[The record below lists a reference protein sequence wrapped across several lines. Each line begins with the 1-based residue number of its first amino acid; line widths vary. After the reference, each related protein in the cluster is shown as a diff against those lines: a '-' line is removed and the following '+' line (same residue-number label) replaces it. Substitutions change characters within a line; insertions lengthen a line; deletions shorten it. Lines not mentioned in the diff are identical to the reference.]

1 MLEYGP
7 ACLTERQMVDGWI
20 KCHQTCM
27 DVGRV
32 ISAVNSYLKT
42 YISSLTVQGKA
53 MVEDAQRKFTVW
65 KARSWRIF
73 KAKVHNLI
81 VNEKRKNRN
90 MTIYPFIFA
99 FYVGNIVFVFLV
111 SSLKLSEHRQS
122 FSRLYRKL
130 WLWRL
135 MHIGMIIK

>member
-7 ACLTERQMVDGWI
+7 VCLTERQMVDGWI
-20 KCHQTCM
+20 KYHQTSM

-135 MHIGMIIK
+135 MHIDMIIK